1 VTTRRAA
8 LGGVLLLA
16 VLYGAL
22 PWIAAS
28 LLPPLLVR
36 WGIETSSFEF
46 GYPRWNG
53 IDVVRFELK
62 TGPTT
67 IVGSGA
73 HVAYGLEALRGEVDS
88 VVIDELTVRLDRA
101 APSSVATTNSL
112 EMPAFW
118 TLIPARRAKIQKLV
132 IANAEPVVS
141 AHGSLVFDPDVLQ
154 ARLDVESPLLAV
166 PLVVTGAVNPD
177 GRVAITLMERG
188 SVQPIGSLT
197 GAPAADRG
205 VMAFDGRIALTG
217 KPLALAAAY
226 GGIADASGEVHV
238 DLRARAPWP
247 LPADGAWKTIA
258 GEGRYQVALFGST
271 AAVSRFE
278 ANIKGDYSI
287 ADGDVKVRLES
298 GSAVSADVPQ
308 LPVLGKRAGLEQRVT
323 FENDQDVDVEYTRQA
338 VRVGDGLIVSLAA
351 AGKPV
356 RVRVRGALGTD
367 RHFELGVLALDGA
380 PIVLA
385 TGTPIDA
392 HSIAVKG
399 RLALTGKLLGVG
411 AALAGVTATGGHV
424 VADFEGA
431 TRWPLLQGAGLQNI
445 SGKGRAR
452 FALTGRIGE
461 QQLFDVSLDGDYA
474 LADTI
479 RATFDPGAHVVLSTD
494 GLELSTVSDLKIE
507 VQPALSR
514 LNVDSVDFKL
524 ALAPV
529 AVGKHTLALSNAW
542 VTVERVS
549 MDGDTIRGSA
559 VLRTHTGRDAL
570 PVRVT
575 LSHDLSSATGAF
587 SLAGDWDV
595 SKAVLTTQLPGFDA
609 PYDLDEGSVA
619 LSLDGRWDASKTLVY
634 GADGHVRIN
643 GRRAH
648 YEDYP
653 ISGLAVDVPLR
664 IDTQGYSVADTKVA
678 IDAIDVGFP
687 LTNVSL
693 GLAVSNGTALIHDLS
708 GTVLGGK
715 FSAGEFG
722 YEIATDKGAPTLELS
737 GISLADVLALEGG
750 DVRGSGTL
758 DGKLPVSIDGEVF
771 TISDGRIAARAPGGT
786 LIYKGAAASSMVAQS
801 GMGFVFQALEDFRF
815 DTLDA
820 NVALAADGLLTLGVR
835 LQGAN
840 PAVEQGRAIQFNLNL
855 TESLPALLESL
866 RAADKVSSK
875 VEDRFV
881 R

>member
-8 LGGVLLLA
+8 LGLVLLLA
-16 VLYGAL
+16 VLYGAF

-28 LLPPLLVR
+28 VLPPLLTR
-36 WGIETSSFEF
+36 WGIETSAFEF
-46 GYPRWNG
+46 GYPGWND
-53 IDVVRFELK
+53 IDVARFELK

-73 HVAYGLEALRGEVDS
+73 HVAYGFAALRGEVDS
-88 VVIDELTVRLDRA
+88 VAIDELTVRLDRA
-101 APSSVATTNSL
+101 AASSVAKTGSL

-118 TLIPARRAKIQKLV
+118 TLIPARRANIQKLA
-132 IANAEPVVS
+132 IANAEPAVS
-141 AHGSLVFDPDVLQ
+141 ALGSLAFDPEVLQ
-154 ARLDVESPLLAV
+154 ARLDVDSPLLAV

-188 SVQPIGSLT
+188 SAQPIGSLT
-197 GAPAADRG
+197 GAPTADRRT
-205 VMAFDGRIALTG
+205 MAFDGRIALTG

-226 GGIADASGEVHV
+226 GGVTDASGEVHI
-238 DLRARAPWP
+238 DLRARTPWP
-247 LPADGAWKTIA
+247 LPADAWQTIA
-258 GEGRYQVALFGST
+258 GEGHYQVALQGAT
-271 AAVSRFE
+271 AALSRIE
-278 ANIKGDYSI
+278 AAIRGDFSV
-287 ADGDVKVRLES
+287 ADGDVKARLES

-308 LPVLGKRAGLEQRVT
+308 LPALGKRARLDQRVT
-323 FENDQDVDVEYTRQA
+323 FESDQDVEAEYSRRA
-338 VRVGDGLIVSLAA
+338 MRVGDGVIVSLTAA
-351 AGKPV
+351 DKPV
-356 RVRVRGALGTD
+356 RVRIRGAFGAD
-367 RHFELGVLALDGA
+367 RHFELGILGLDGA

-392 HSIAVKG
+392 QSIAVKG
-399 RLALTGKLLGVG
+399 QLALTGKLLGVG
-411 AALAGVTATGGHV
+411 AAMAGVTATGGHV

-431 TRWPLLQGAGLQNI
+431 ARWPLRPDAGLQNV

-452 FALTGRIGE
+452 IALTGRFGE

-479 RATFDPGAHVVLSTD
+479 RATFDPGAHVVLSAD
-494 GLELSTVSDLKIE
+494 GVELSTVSELKIE
-507 VQPALSR
+507 MQPALSR
-514 LNVDSVDFKL
+514 LNVETVDFKL

-542 VTVERVS
+542 VTVERMT
-549 MDGDTIRGSA
+549 MDGDTITGSA
-559 VLRTHTGRDAL
+559 VARTHTGRDAL
-570 PVRVT
+570 PVRIT

-595 SKAVLTTQLPGFDA
+595 NKALLKTQLPGFNA
-609 PYDLDEGSVA
+609 AYDLDEGSVA
-619 LSLDGRWDASKTLVY
+619 LALDGYWDAAKTLTYNV
-634 GADGHVRIN
+634 GGHLRID

-648 YEDYP
+648 YDDYA
-653 ISGLAVDVPLR
+653 IGGFAVDVPLR

-678 IDAIDVGFP
+678 IDTIDVGFP
-687 LTNVSL
+687 LTHVSL
-693 GLAVSNGTALIHDLS
+693 GLAVSNGVALIHDLS
-708 GTVLGGK
+708 GTVLGGR
-715 FSAGEFG
+715 FTAGEFG
-722 YEIATDKGAPTLELS
+722 YEIATDKSAPTIELS

-758 DGKLPVSIDGEVF
+758 DGKLPVSIDGEAF
-771 TISDGRIAARAPGGT
+771 TIGDGRIAARAPGGT
-786 LIYKGAAASSMVAQS
+786 LMYKGAASSAMVAQS

-815 DTLDA
+815 DTLEA
-820 NVALAADGLLTLGVR
+820 NVALATDGVLTLGVR

-866 RAADKVSSK
+866 RAADKISSK

>member
-1 VTTRRAA
+1 
-8 LGGVLLLA
+8 
-16 VLYGAL
+16 
-22 PWIAAS
+22 
-28 LLPPLLVR
+28 
-36 WGIETSSFEF
+36 
-46 GYPRWNG
+46 
-53 IDVVRFELK
+53 
-62 TGPTT
+62 
-67 IVGSGA
+67 
-73 HVAYGLEALRGEVDS
+73 
-88 VVIDELTVRLDRA
+88 
-101 APSSVATTNSL
+101 
-112 EMPAFW
+112 
-118 TLIPARRAKIQKLV
+118 
-132 IANAEPVVS
+132 
-141 AHGSLVFDPDVLQ
+141 
-154 ARLDVESPLLAV
+154 
-166 PLVVTGAVNPD
+166 
-177 GRVAITLMERG
+177 
-188 SVQPIGSLT
+188 
-197 GAPAADRG
+197 
-205 VMAFDGRIALTG
+205 
-217 KPLALAAAY
+217 
-226 GGIADASGEVHV
+226 
-238 DLRARAPWP
+238 
-247 LPADGAWKTIA
+247 
-258 GEGRYQVALFGST
+258 
-271 AAVSRFE
+271 
-278 ANIKGDYSI
+278 
-287 ADGDVKVRLES
+287 
-298 GSAVSADVPQ
+298 
-308 LPVLGKRAGLEQRVT
+308 VLGKRAGLEQRVT

-479 RATFDPGAHVVLSTD
+479 RATFDPGAHVVLSSD
-494 GLELSTVSDLKIE
+494 GVELSTVSDLKIE

-634 GADGHVRIN
+634 SADGHVRIN

-866 RAADKVSSK
+866 RAADKISSK